1 MNLSIA
7 CFAVAILVSEP
18 AQAGDI
24 LDFPIPDS
32 PVVIPAQSE
41 SGGTS
46 IADLITLYSEV
57 TGQHCVM
64 DSETQGYAN
73 ATLVSSQHGHAMTI
87 APERF
92 QLTFETLLVAN
103 DFVLTPLTADE
114 PRLFSITSLN
124 TARRHTVSKLGIFLS
139 VDRVDDAAAHPAIL
153 FTIVIDLPDL
163 DVRNLA
169 SSMRHMFP
177 DQSVSQLLAAGS
189 TSSVA
194 MWGFGPMVKRTRDL
208 LMTVKA
214 SNDARNKALRSQREA
229 DEAKRRVQSSSAS
242 QARANGGAQAVR
254 IAGA

>member
-1 MNLSIA
+1 MKFFHA
-7 CFAVAILVSEP
+7 CLATAILFAPS
-18 AQAGDI
+18 AQAGDL
-24 LDFPIPDS
+24 LDFPVPES
-32 PVVIPAQSE
+32 PVVIPAQTE
-41 SGGTS
+41 SGGPS
-46 IADLITLYSEV
+46 IADLIALYSDA

-73 ATLVSSQHGHAMTI
+73 ATLVSSQAGKAMTI

-92 QLTFETLLVAN
+92 QVTFETLLVAN
-103 DFVLTPLTADE
+103 DFVFTPLTADE

-124 TARRHTVSKLGIFLS
+124 TDRRFTVRSLGIFLPA
-139 VDRVDDAAAHPAIL
+139 DRVDDAAAHPAIL
-153 FTIVIDLPDL
+153 FTTVIDLPDI

-177 DQSVSQLLAAGS
+177 DQNVSQLLAAGS

-194 MWGFGPMVKRTRDL
+194 LWGFGPMVKRTRDM

-214 SNDARNKALRSQREA
+214 SNDARNKVLRSQQEA
-229 DEAKRRVQSSSAS
+229 DEAKWRAQSSSNS

-254 IAGA
+254 VEGA

>member
-1 MNLSIA
+1 MKLSLA
-7 CFAVAILVSEP
+7 CFAAAILVTES

-32 PVVIPAQSE
+32 PIVIPAQSE
-41 SGGTS
+41 SGGAS
-46 IADLITLYSEV
+46 IADLIALYSEA

-64 DSETQGYAN
+64 DSATQGYAN
-73 ATLVSSQHGHAMTI
+73 STPVSSQAGGSMSI
-87 APERF
+87 APERV
-92 QLTFETLLVAN
+92 QVTFETLLVAN

-124 TARRHTVSKLGIFLS
+124 TARRNTVSSLGIFLPA
-139 VDRVDDAAAHPAIL
+139 DRVDDAAAHPAIL
-153 FTIVIDLPDL
+153 FTTAIDLPGI

-169 SSMRHMFP
+169 SSIRHMFP
-177 DQSVSQLLAAGS
+177 DQNISQLLAVGS

-214 SNDARNKALRSQREA
+214 TNDAKNKVLRSQREV
-229 DEAKRRVQSSSAS
+229 DEPKRRAQSPNAL
-242 QARANGGAQAVR
+242 QVRANGGSQAVR

>member
-1 MNLSIA
+1 MKFSIA
-7 CFAVAILVSEP
+7 CLAVAILVAES

-46 IADLITLYSEV
+46 IADLIALYSEA

-64 DSETQGYAN
+64 GSETQGYAN
-73 ATLVSSQHGHAMTI
+73 VTLVSSQPGQAMTI

-92 QLTFETLLVAN
+92 QMTFETLLVAN
-103 DFVLTPLTADE
+103 DFVLTPLTAEE

-124 TARRHTVSKLGIFLS
+124 TARRHTVSTLGIFLPA
-139 VDRVDDAAAHPAIL
+139 DRVDDAAAHPAIL
-153 FTIVIDLPDL
+153 FTTVIDLPDL
-163 DVRNLA
+163 DARNLA

-177 DQSVSQLLAAGS
+177 DQNVSQLLAAGS

-214 SNDARNKALRSQREA
+214 SNDARNKVLRSQQEA
-229 DEAKRRVQSSSAS
+229 DEAKRRAQSSSAS

-254 IAGA
+254 LAGA